1 MKKII
6 GYVMLSLVYPAVFA
20 AIFTFGEIGL
30 VNGLLFGLAMDL
42 LIIFIYFGMKFI
54 HEN

>member
-6 GYVMLSLVYPAVFA
+6 GYVMLSLVYPVAFA
-20 AIFTFGEIGL
+20 AIFTFGGIGL
-30 VNGLLFGLAMDL
+30 VNGLLLGLAMDL
-42 LIIFIYFGMKFI
+42 LFIFMYFGIKFI

>member
-6 GYVMLSLVYPAVFA
+6 GYVMLLSVYPLVVS
-20 AIFTFGEIGL
+20 AIFTFGGIGL
-30 VNGLLFGLAMDL
+30 VNGLLLGLAMDL
-42 LIIFIYFGMKFI
+42 LFIFMYFGIKFI